1 MSFISQAAKIF
12 GNTAEFKFQAVL
24 FGRNAFYI
32 EGAKPIKLEGDE
44 MIFRTDKALVTLSG
58 ANLSVKDMTD
68 DCISIVGTINSFT
81 VTDL

>member
-12 GNTAEFKFQAVL
+12 GNTAEFKFQAVM

-32 EGAKPIKLEGDE
+32 EGAKPIKLDGDE
-44 MIFRTDKALVTLSG
+44 MIFRTDKAIVTLTG
-58 ANLSVKDMTD
+58 KDMSVKDMAD
-68 DCISIVGTINSFT
+68 DCTSVVGIINSFA